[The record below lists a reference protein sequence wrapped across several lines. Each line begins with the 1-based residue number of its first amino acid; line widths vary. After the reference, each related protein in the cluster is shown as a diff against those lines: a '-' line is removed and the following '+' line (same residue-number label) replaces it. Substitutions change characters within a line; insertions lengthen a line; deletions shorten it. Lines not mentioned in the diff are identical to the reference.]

1 MKAYRLVLYD
11 GDHTRITTSP
21 ARVLCVEEAGREG
34 WVASSAVSVDDPDE
48 WNWDVFPHDT
58 PTPPD
63 SGDDDD
69 PINRPGEM
77 KGYWWI

>member
-21 ARVLCVEEAGREG
+21 ARVLCVEEPGRGG
-34 WVASSAVSVDDPDE
+34 WVASSAVTVDDPDE
-48 WNWDVFPHDT
+48 WRWNVFRDED
-58 PTPPD
+58 PPD

-69 PINRPGEM
+69 PINRPGEIRG
-77 KGYWWI
+77 KWW